1 MGYRPSA
8 RQNAQLPTT
17 DYAIDETI
25 TRLRYAVSTAVRFLN
40 FMERAQET
48 DVLAVVEIDGAMF
61 QEAKRLFRQ
70 CDSAK
75 LSFGLSKA

>member
-1 MGYRPSA
+1 
-8 RQNAQLPTT
+8 
-17 DYAIDETI
+17 
-25 TRLRYAVSTAVRFLN
+25 
-40 FMERAQET
+40 MERARKT

-75 LSFGLSKA
+75 LSFTDCTRFAICQKHKISEAFDRHFAMMGISLIESAVASDFD